1 MSFCSI
7 GSADDP
13 HVASLLESLPFT
25 SILIQSISSQ
35 TAPKEQL
42 SHSAALLSLLETL
55 NSLEL
60 RELLKQRLEMALG
73 DRLEM
78 VCSVNVILKLLEMFY
93 VPGKVRC
100 HIIVVCYIWQNF
112 CDTIFC
118 VHHLIAMFSL
128 SSECL
133 HNWQPTSNTGVLL

>member
-1 MSFCSI
+1 MSSCSI

-42 SHSAALLSLLETL
+42 SHSAALSSLLETL

-73 DRLEM
+73 DHLEL
-78 VCSVNVILKLLEMFY
+78 VCSVNVILKLLEMIC
-93 VPGKVRC
+93 VPGKVR
-100 HIIVVCYIWQNF
+100 
-112 CDTIFC
+112 
-118 VHHLIAMFSL
+118 
-128 SSECL
+128 
-133 HNWQPTSNTGVLL
+133 